1 MPVVNGNEIQTGVT
15 TRGNFTIQ
23 YQQNGNGG
31 VIPIIDG
38 TPHPE
43 LLMGYASEADKQAGL
58 ELLAEALEA
67 TNGNIIAAMNYMYSA
82 VRTAAEGIV
91 PQKAVNVDGTEI
103 LINFEEAKAYEGI
116 EVIANLD
123 DMSLENLSNDA
134 IEALLVERT
143 RAVLTER
150 EREREE
156 LLLLIDTED
165 EDDYFGEDW

>member
-38 TPHPE
+38 TPNPE
-43 LLMGYASEADKQAGL
+43 LLMGYTSEEDKQAGL

-67 TNGNIIAAMNYMYSA
+67 TNGDIMGAMSYMYSA

-91 PQKAVNVDGTEI
+91 PQKAVDVNGTEI
-103 LINFEEAKAYEGI
+103 LINFEEAFLQGTGGTTNPSTFVEDVDI
-116 EVIANLD
+116 D
-123 DMSLENLSNDA
+123 DESDQNWWGN
-134 IEALLVERT
+134 
-143 RAVLTER
+143 
-150 EREREE
+150 
-156 LLLLIDTED
+156 
-165 EDDYFGEDW
+165 